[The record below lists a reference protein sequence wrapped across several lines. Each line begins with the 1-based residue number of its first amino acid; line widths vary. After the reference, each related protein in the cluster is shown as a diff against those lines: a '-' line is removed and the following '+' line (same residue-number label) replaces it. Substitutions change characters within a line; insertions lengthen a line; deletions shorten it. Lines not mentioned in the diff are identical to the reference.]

1 MILVLSPAKTQD
13 FTTPP
18 RAVPATQP
26 GFLKESARLVK
37 RLRALSI
44 DELAG
49 LMGISGEL
57 AALNVGRFAQW
68 RTPFDPANAKQ
79 AVLAF
84 HGDAYAGLDAAGL
97 DPDELAFAQDHLRI
111 LSGLYG
117 CLRPLDLIQPY
128 RLEMKT
134 RLANDRGKDLYAFW
148 GDRLT
153 RALNAAQAE
162 GQGAPVLVNLA
173 SSEYFKA
180 VDPTAL
186 KARVVT
192 PVFEDLQGG
201 AYKVV
206 GFFAKKARGL
216 MARFAIRR
224 RLADPDGLKAFRD
237 GGYAFDPAASG
248 EDRWVFRRS

>member
-13 FTTPP
+13 FSTPP
-18 RAVPATQP
+18 GTATATQP

-37 RLRALSI
+37 RLRALGI
-44 DELAG
+44 DDLAG

-57 AALNVGRFAQW
+57 AALNAGRFAQW
-68 RTPFDPANAKQ
+68 RTPFDPANARQ

-84 HGDAYAGLDAAGL
+84 RGDAYLGLDAASL
-97 DPDELAFAQDHLRI
+97 DSADLAFAQDHLRI

-153 RALNAAQAE
+153 AALNQALAA

-173 SSEYFKA
+173 SAEYFRA
-180 VDPTAL
+180 VDPQGL
-186 KARVVT
+186 KGRVVT
-192 PVFEDLQGG
+192 PVFEDCQGG
-201 AYKVV
+201 TFKVV
-206 GFFAKKARGL
+206 GFYAKKARGL

-224 RLADPDGLKAFRD
+224 RLADPEELKAFQD
-237 GGYAFDPAASG
+237 AGYAFAAEASG
-248 EDRWVFRRS
+248 EDRWVFRR